1 MTRPPDAPI
10 LRAVLAWLDRV
21 PSWGLA
27 VAYLVAWVLAAWL
40 AGRVVRRS
48 LERVAKHRHGEL
60 AEVLAKSLPRPA
72 AIAVLL
78 VALVSGLRLLPL
90 GQMHLLEVHRLLTFA
105 LAVVGV
111 AALMRIAFKAIDAF
125 GRSNPDL
132 RSSAGIGKGCTW
144 IVGLA
149 IIAVIVSDALG
160 VSLAPALTAL
170 GVGSLTLA
178 LALQD
183 TLANFFAGIY
193 LVVDKPVRPGD
204 FIRVDP
210 SFEGYV
216 ESIGWRS
223 AHLRTLTNNLVIIP
237 NSTLS
242 KAVITNFTLPTPHV
256 ASNIRVDVTLGAD
269 LDKVEDALADE
280 ARRSLDIPGVADAPA
295 PSVAMAPGFVD
306 GGVAFTVYFHVRS
319 FADQLPVQHAIRKR
333 VAARLKKEGIALND
347 LRTSVIKR
355 D

>member
-1 MTRPPDAPI
+1 
-10 LRAVLAWLDRV
+10 LHAVLGWLDKV
-21 PSWGLA
+21 PAWGLA
-27 VAYLVAWVLAAWL
+27 VAYLVAWILAAWL
-40 AGRVVRRS
+40 VGRVLRRWLEHVARQRRS
-48 LERVAKHRHGEL
+48 EVS
-60 AEVLAKSLPRPA
+60 EVLAKSIPRPA

-78 VALVSGLRLLPL
+78 VAIAAGLRFVPL
-90 GQMHLLEVHRLLTFA
+90 GPMHLLEAHRVLMVA

-111 AALMRIAFKAIDAF
+111 TALMRIVFRAIDAF
-125 GRSNPDL
+125 GRSHPDL
-132 RSSAGIGKGCTW
+132 RSSAGIGKGFVW

-149 IIAVIVSDALG
+149 MMAVIASDALG

-183 TLANFFAGIY
+183 TLANFFAGVY

-256 ASNIRVDVTLGAD
+256 ASSVRVDVSFSAD

-280 ARRSLDIPGVADAPA
+280 ARRSLDVPGIAEAPA
-295 PSVAMAPGFVD
+295 PSVALAPGFVD
-306 GGVAFTVYFHVRS
+306 GAVAFTVYFHVRS
-319 FADQLPVQHAIRKR
+319 FADQLPVQHAIRR
-333 VAARLKKEGIALND
+333 RIAARLKKEGIALSEV
-347 LRTSVIKR
+347 RTAVIKR

>member
-1 MTRPPDAPI
+1 VI
-10 LRAVLAWLDRV
+10 AWLDKV
-21 PSWGLA
+21 PAWALA
-27 VAYLVAWVLAAWL
+27 AAYLAAWILAAWL
-40 AGRVVRRS
+40 AGRVLRRW
-48 LERVAKHRHGEL
+48 LEHVASQRRNEVT
-60 AEVLAKSLPRPA
+60 EVLAKSLPRPA

-78 VALVSGLRLLPL
+78 VALAAGLRLAPL
-90 GQMHLLEVHRLLTFA
+90 GPMHLLEVHRLLTFA

-111 AALMRIAFKAIDAF
+111 AASMRVAFKTIDAF
-125 GRSNPDL
+125 GRSHPDL
-132 RSSAGIGKGCTW
+132 RSSAGIGKGIAW

-149 IIAVIVSDALG
+149 IIAAIVSDALG

-242 KAVITNFTLPTPHV
+242 KAIITNFTLPTPHV
-256 ASNIRVDVTLGAD
+256 ASSVRVDVSFDAD
-269 LDKVEDALADE
+269 LDRVEDALADE
-280 ARRSLDIPGVADAPA
+280 AKRSLDIPGIADAPA
-295 PSVAMAPGFVD
+295 PSIALAPGFVD
-306 GGVAFTVYFHVRS
+306 GGVGFTVFFHVRS
-319 FADQLPVQHAIRKR
+319 FADQLPVQQAIRKR
-333 VAARLKKEGIALND
+333 VAARLKKDGIAMSD
-347 LRTSVIKR
+347 VRTRVIKR

>member
-1 MTRPPDAPI
+1 
-10 LRAVLAWLDRV
+10 VLAWLDRV
-21 PSWGLA
+21 PAWALA
-27 VAYLVAWVLAAWL
+27 LAYLVAWVLAAWL
-40 AGRVVRRS
+40 VARLLRRS
-48 LERVAKHRHGEL
+48 LEHAASQSRSEVI
-60 AEVLAKSLPRPA
+60 EVLAKSLPRPA
-72 AIAVLL
+72 AMAV
-78 VALVSGLRLLPL
+78 VLVSLAAGLRLAPL
-90 GQMHLLEVHRLLTFA
+90 GPMHLLEVHRLLTFS

-111 AALMRIAFKAIDAF
+111 AASMRIAFRAIDAF
-125 GRSNPDL
+125 GRSHPDL
-132 RSSAGIGKGCTW
+132 RSSAGIGKGFVW

-149 IIAVIVSDALG
+149 VVAVIASDALG

-183 TLANFFAGIY
+183 TLANFFAGVY

-256 ASNIRVDVTLGAD
+256 ASNVRVDVPVSAD
-269 LDKVEDALADE
+269 VDQVEDALADE
-280 ARRSLDIPGVADAPA
+280 ARRSLDVPGIADAPA
-295 PSVAMAPGFVD
+295 PSVALAPGFID
-306 GGVAFTVYFHVRS
+306 GVVAFTVYFHVRS
-319 FADQLPVQHAIRKR
+319 FADQVPVQHAIRKR
-333 VAARLKKEGIALND
+333 IAARLRREGIALSD
-347 LRTSVIKR
+347 ARPGVIKR